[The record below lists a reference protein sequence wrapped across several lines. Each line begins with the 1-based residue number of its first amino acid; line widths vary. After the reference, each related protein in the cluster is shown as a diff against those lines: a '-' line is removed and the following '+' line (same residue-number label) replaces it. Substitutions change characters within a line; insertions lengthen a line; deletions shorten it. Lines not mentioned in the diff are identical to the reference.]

1 MIKFEN
7 LSNESAYQLRFIIYY
22 GIDKELDR
30 ALENDSTLILD
41 IKILE
46 EILTWYNQ
54 NILLSGKSL
63 SEKLELLKAKNKK
76 KRC

>member
-7 LSNESAYQLRFIIYY
+7 LSNEAAYQLRFIIYC

-30 ALENDSTLILD
+30 ALENNSTLILD
-41 IKILE
+41 INILE
-46 EILTWYNQ
+46 EIITWYNK

-63 SEKLELLKAKNKK
+63 SEKLELLKARN
-76 KRC
+76 